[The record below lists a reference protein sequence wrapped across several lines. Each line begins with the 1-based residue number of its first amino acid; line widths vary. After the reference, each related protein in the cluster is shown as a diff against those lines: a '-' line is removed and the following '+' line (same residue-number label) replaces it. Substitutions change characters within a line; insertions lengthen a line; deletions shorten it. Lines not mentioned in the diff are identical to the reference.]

1 MEFNVGDKVRLKKEF
16 YKERTFKLLEYYRK
30 QSVGKL
36 NGKELTIDA
45 ICRPDFCIKIGD
57 THVYVD
63 LLEKVEKPV
72 EKAAEPSIKVGDW
85 VQATL
90 MWLVVVGILTLMFYL
105 KKEMLFLSIVTGFS
119 LAHFILWIQK
129 KLWSDYK

>member
-1 MEFNVGDKVRLKKEF
+1 MSL
-16 YKERTFKLLEYYRK
+16 
-30 QSVGKL
+30 
-36 NGKELTIDA
+36 
-45 ICRPDFCIKIGD
+45 
-57 THVYVD
+57 
-63 LLEKVEKPV
+63 
-72 EKAAEPSIKVGDW
+72 
-85 VQATL
+85 TL